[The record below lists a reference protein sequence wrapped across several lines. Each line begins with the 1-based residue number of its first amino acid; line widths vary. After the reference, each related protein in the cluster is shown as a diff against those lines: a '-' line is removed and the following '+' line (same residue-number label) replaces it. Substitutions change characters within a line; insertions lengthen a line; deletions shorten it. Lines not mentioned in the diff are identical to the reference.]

1 VGGSVPKA
9 PRPVAAVSIYSTW
22 DLEKAKDTKPRFDE
36 PLSAEMNWERVTY
49 FLGRV
54 VPVADECKVR
64 MACHPCDPVAAP
76 GLSRSRPGAGR
87 SAGL

>member
-1 VGGSVPKA
+1 MCGSVPKA